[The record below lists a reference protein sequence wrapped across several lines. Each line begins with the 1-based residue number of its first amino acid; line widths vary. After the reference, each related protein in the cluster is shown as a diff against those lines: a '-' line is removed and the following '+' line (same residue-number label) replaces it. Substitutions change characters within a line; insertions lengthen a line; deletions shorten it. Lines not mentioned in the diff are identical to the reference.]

1 MRTAFAVALL
11 FLEACTTS
19 PINSALPVGFSAR
32 NEMVTISDFKR
43 VVAWGSKG
51 KSAIAQCPQ
60 HFKVVAGGS
69 SSNDGSSVGTG
80 HADTNVDGWVVK
92 PNSNASAEAF
102 ASCVLRGRVGANFVW
117 RSSAPSN
124 GIAGA
129 QCHGGEM
136 LITGYGSGTVTA
148 SWFDPRTNT
157 YWVTG
162 GGTAYAS
169 CARTRLGVVIRHAW
183 NKSQKP
189 KTVYA
194 GCGDGYTVIGGAMGD
209 NAWPGPPIQQHPG
222 VGSNPGQH
230 GYKGWWTFSNALNEL
245 TWAACVLQ

>member
-1 MRTAFAVALL
+1 MRTALAVALL

-19 PINSALPVGFSAR
+19 PINSALPGVSAR

-60 HFKVVAGGS
+60 HYKVIAGGS
-69 SSNDGSSVGTG
+69 SSSDGSFVGTG
-80 HADTNVDGWVVK
+80 YADTNVNGWVVK
-92 PNSNASAEAF
+92 PNSNASAESF
-102 ASCVLRGRVGANFVW
+102 ASCVLRGRVGTNFYW
-117 RSSAPSN
+117 RSSEPVS

-129 QCHGGEM
+129 QCRGDYI
-136 LITGYGSGTVTA
+136 LITGYGRGTTSA

-162 GGTAYAS
+162 GGTAYAA
-169 CARTRLGVVIRHAW
+169 CARKRLGVVIRHAW
-183 NKSQKP
+183 NKSQNP
-189 KTVYA
+189 ISVYA

-222 VGSNPGQH
+222 VGSGPGQH
-230 GYKGWWTFSNALNEL
+230 GYKGWWTFSKALNEL
-245 TWAACVLQ
+245 TWAACVQT